1 MLWVRCSLIKGAGD
15 NLKDYRP
22 AAFWSRRT
30 IQVETAFAT
39 NRFSSSVTAHSTYP
53 IVWPRCRAKNAL
65 HYAEFRTIPNVPAV
79 AAA

>member
-30 IQVETAFAT
+30 IQVEAAFAT
-39 NRFSSSVTAHSTYP
+39 NRFSSSVIAHSTYP
-53 IVWPRCRAKNAL
+53 IVWPRRT
-65 HYAEFRTIPNVPAV
+65 TIPCASKPHSSVEHWHNSLLT
-79 AAA
+79 